1 MKYKN
6 NPLNIR
12 ATKSKWIGV
21 TGVKNGFLEFE
32 SVVYGVRCGL
42 FLLKRTYKRWY
53 GCCDLEKCIITFAPP
68 TENDTESYIRF
79 VVKESGV
86 ARGTIVWFMSRDMWY
101 RVLKAMCKIESNY
114 KLSRETFDKAFD
126 LV

>member
-1 MKYKN
+1 MHYKN

-12 ATKSKWIGV
+12 ATKSKWIGA
-21 TGVKNGFLEFE
+21 TGVRNGFLEFE
-32 SVVYGVRCGL
+32 SVVYGIRCGIY
-42 FLLKRTYKRWY
+42 LLKRTYKRWFGY
-53 GCCDLEKCIITFAPP
+53 CDLEKCIKTFAPSF
-68 TENDTESYIRF
+68 ENDTESYIRF

-86 ARGTIVWFMSRDMWY
+86 ARGTKVWFMSRDMWF

-114 KLSRETFDKAFD
+114 KLSRETFEKAFE